1 MGHRKVLLDIWWS
14 TDSARWASLW
24 VHKQNQ
30 SLVLGCCFGWVPV
43 STEAV
48 CLFLHWV
55 WTPALPGL
63 LVGALT
69 HPPRHQL
76 HSLLT
81 DYIVFHNASALVHS
95 NVRSISLAPL
105 STPYFSDDLRSSR
118 DPLLLATREQT
129 ITQAVQSCASQ
140 RLTTTVALRPSQERQ
155 ASERV
160 PPSWAH
166 CDQGL
171 GFDMFLDTSYL
182 LDFPWG
188 LENGFILLTAQRPFQ
203 TRAQFIHF

>member
-1 MGHRKVLLDIWWS
+1 M
-14 TDSARWASLW
+14 
-24 VHKQNQ
+24 
-30 SLVLGCCFGWVPV
+30 LVR
-43 STEAV
+43 
-48 CLFLHWV
+48 
-55 WTPALPGL
+55 
-63 LVGALT
+63 ALT
-69 HPPRHQL
+69 HPGSSYTA
-76 HSLLT
+76 SLLT
-81 DYIVFHNASALVHS
+81 TFVFHNASALVNS

-118 DPLLLATREQT
+118 DPLLLAMQEQI

-140 RLTTTVALRPSQERQ
+140 RLTTTEALRPSQERQ

-182 LDFPWG
+182 LDFPQG

-203 TRAQFIHF
+203 TRAQFIHFQWASHHQAWEQDWSDAIQALPSW